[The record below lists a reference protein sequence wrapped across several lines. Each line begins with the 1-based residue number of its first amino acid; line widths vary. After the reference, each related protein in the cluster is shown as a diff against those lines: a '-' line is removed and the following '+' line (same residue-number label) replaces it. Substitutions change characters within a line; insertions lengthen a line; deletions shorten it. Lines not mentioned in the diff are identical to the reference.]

1 MKQALIGIGS
11 GLAAGS
17 VALGFLFLGPLSQ
30 TDEGPAPIASQTTV
44 PEVTVSAS
52 PVEIEPEPTTPEVIQ
67 CSVSVLEDAAEI
79 LLLQAQ
85 VIDASTGEVLFDRGS
100 GSAARPASVMKLFT
114 AAAALETLGPDY
126 RVTTRV
132 DRDKLE
138 PGKIS
143 LVGAG
148 DPTLSRTGVNENS
161 VYQKAPKLSDLVAQV
176 LKVLGKEPITQIVLD
191 TSLYGGAKGEYQS
204 VWDSRGITNGYM
216 SPVSALQ
223 VDGDRASPAA
233 KESQRSMDPVSRAGA
248 WFQESLGVAA
258 TDAVITK
265 GLAPADSI
273 QIATVKSRPISEWI
287 DYMLVVSDNT
297 LAEALAR
304 LVSLDVGLD
313 GTFGS
318 LTEAYN
324 RALRGTGLNLAG
336 LTIEDGSGL
345 SKYNQASPELVNNLL
360 KLIDAGYGD
369 FEVILGGMPVS
380 GTPGSLSYRFE
391 DAVGTITAKTGWIR
405 TGYTLAGFLDTP
417 DQSRLI
423 FTVYNL
429 GDVTASNREAMD
441 DLVMGFYDCGS
452 TLVNR

>member
-11 GLAAGS
+11 GLVAGS
-17 VALGFLFLGPLSQ
+17 LALGLLFVGPLSQ
-30 TDEGPAPIASQTTV
+30 SDEVAEPVASQTV
-44 PEVTVSAS
+44 LPDSTVSAA
-52 PVEIEPEPTTPEVIQ
+52 PVESEPEPTEPEIIQ
-67 CSVSVLEDAAEI
+67 CSVSALEDAAAI
-79 LLLQAQ
+79 LSLQAQ
-85 VIDASTGEVLFDRGS
+85 VMNSETGEVLFDRGS

-132 DRDKLE
+132 YQDVVE
-138 PGKIS
+138 PGKIY

-148 DPTLSRTGVNENS
+148 DPTLSRTGLNQNS
-161 VYQKAPKLSDLVAQV
+161 VYQKAPKLSDLASQV
-176 LKVLGKEPITQIVLD
+176 KKVLGQEPITKIVLD
-191 TSLYGGAKGEYQS
+191 TSLYGGAKGDYQS
-204 VWDSRGITNGYM
+204 VWDPRGITNGYM

-223 VDGDRASPAA
+223 VDGDRLSPTS
-233 KESQRSMDPVSRAGA
+233 KESQRSKDPVTRAGG
-248 WFQESLGVAA
+248 WFQESLGLVA
-258 TDAVITK
+258 DEAVITK
-265 GLAPADSI
+265 GLAPADAI

-304 LVSLDVGLD
+304 LISLDVGLD
-313 GTFGS
+313 GTFDS
-318 LTEAYN
+318 LTESYK
-324 RALRGTGLNLAG
+324 RALRGTGLDLAG
-336 LTIEDGSGL
+336 LTVEDGSGL
-345 SKYNQASPELVNNLL
+345 SKYNQVSPEQVNDLLV
-360 KLIDAGYGD
+360 LIDAGYGD

-391 DAVGTITAKTGWIR
+391 DAVGSITAKTGWIR

-429 GDVTASNREAMD
+429 GDVTASNRDAMD

>member
-11 GLAAGS
+11 GLVAGS
-17 VALGFLFLGPLSQ
+17 VALGFMFLGPLSQ
-30 TDEGPAPIASQTTV
+30 PNEVTEPIASQTSE
-44 PEVTVSAS
+44 PEATGSAS
-52 PVEIEPEPTTPEVIQ
+52 PVESEPEPTAPEVIQ
-67 CSVSVLEDAAEI
+67 CSVSALEDAAEI

-85 VIDASTGEVLFDRGS
+85 VIDTSTGEILFDRGS
-100 GSAARPASVMKLFT
+100 SSAARPASVMKLFT
-114 AAAALETLGPDY
+114 AAAALEALGPDY

-132 DRDKLE
+132 YQDSVD
-138 PGKIS
+138 PGKIY

-148 DPTLSRTGVNENS
+148 DPTLSRTGANQNS
-161 VYQKAPKLSDLVAQV
+161 VYQKAPKLSDLAAQV

-204 VWDSRGITNGYM
+204 VWDPRGITNGYM

-223 VDGDRASPAA
+223 VDGDRANPAA
-233 KESQRSMDPVSRAGA
+233 KESQRSRDPVRRAGT
-248 WFQESLGVAA
+248 WFQEALGLSA
-258 TDAVITK
+258 TDAMISK

-273 QIATVKSRPISEWI
+273 QIAAVKSRPISEWI

-313 GTFGS
+313 GTFDS
-318 LTEAYN
+318 LTETYN
-324 RALRGTGLNLAG
+324 RALRGTGLDLAG
-336 LTIEDGSGL
+336 LTVEDGSGL
-345 SKYNQASPELVNNLL
+345 SKYNQASPGLVNSLL

-391 DAVGTITAKTGWIR
+391 DAVGSITAKTGWIR

>member
-30 TDEGPAPIASQTTV
+30 TDEDSAPIASQTTV
-44 PEVTVSAS
+44 PEATVSAS

-132 DRDKLE
+132 YRDNLE
-138 PGKIS
+138 PGKIY

-318 LTEAYN
+318 LTETYN
-324 RALRGTGLNLAG
+324 RALRGTGLDLAG

-360 KLIDAGYGD
+360 KLIDDGYGD

>member
-17 VALGFLFLGPLSQ
+17 LALGLLFVGPLSQ
-30 TDEGPAPIASQTTV
+30 SNEVSEQEASQTALPDT
-44 PEVTVSAS
+44 TVSAA
-52 PVEIEPEPTTPEVIQ
+52 PVESEPEPTEPEVIQ
-67 CSVSVLEDAAEI
+67 CSVSKLEDAAEI
-79 LLLQAQ
+79 LSLQAQ
-85 VIDASTGEVLFDRGS
+85 VINSETGEVLFDRGS
-100 GSAARPASVMKLFT
+100 GSAARPASIMKLFT
-114 AAAALETLGPDY
+114 AAAALETLGPGY
-126 RVTTRV
+126 QVTTRV
-132 DRDKLE
+132 YQDAVE
-138 PGKIS
+138 SGKIY

-148 DPTLSRTGVNENS
+148 DPTLSRTGPNQNS
-161 VYQKAPKLSDLVAQV
+161 VYQKAPKLSDLASQV
-176 LKVLGKEPITQIVLD
+176 SRVLGEELITKIVLD

-223 VDGDRASPAA
+223 VDGDRLSPSS
-233 KESQRSMDPVSRAGA
+233 KDSKRSMDPVSQAGT
-248 WFQESLGVAA
+248 WFQESLGLVAEK
-258 TDAVITK
+258 AVITK
-265 GLAPADSI
+265 GLAPADAI

-304 LVSLDVGLD
+304 LISLDVGLD
-313 GTFGS
+313 GTFKS
-318 LTEAYN
+318 LTEAYK
-324 RALRGTGLNLAG
+324 RALRGTGLDLAG
-336 LTIEDGSGL
+336 LTVEDGSGL
-345 SKYNQASPELVNNLL
+345 SKYNQVSPKQVNDLLVLT
-360 KLIDAGYGD
+360 DAGYGD
-369 FEVILGGMPVS
+369 FELILGGMPVS

-391 DAVGTITAKTGWIR
+391 DAVGSITAKTGWIR

-429 GDVTASNREAMD
+429 GDVTASNRDAMD

>member
-1 MKQALIGIGS
+1 
-11 GLAAGS
+11 
-17 VALGFLFLGPLSQ
+17 
-30 TDEGPAPIASQTTV
+30 
-44 PEVTVSAS
+44 
-52 PVEIEPEPTTPEVIQ
+52 
-67 CSVSVLEDAAEI
+67 
-79 LLLQAQ
+79 
-85 VIDASTGEVLFDRGS
+85 
-100 GSAARPASVMKLFT
+100 MKLFT

-126 RVTTRV
+126 QVTTRV
-132 DRDKLE
+132 YQDILE
-138 PGKIS
+138 PGKIY

-148 DPTLSRTGVNENS
+148 DPTLSRTGINQNS
-161 VYQKAPKLSDLVAQV
+161 VYKKAPKLSDLAAQIV
-176 LKVLGKEPITQIVLD
+176 KVLGQEPITQIVLD
-191 TSLYGGAKGEYQS
+191 TSLYGGATGEYQS

-223 VDGDRASPAA
+223 VDGDRDSPAA
-233 KESQRSMDPVSRAGA
+233 KESQRSMDPVTRAGT
-248 WFQESLGVAA
+248 WFQEALGLAA

-265 GLAPADSI
+265 GLAPADSV
-273 QIATVKSRPISEWI
+273 QIAAVKSRPISEWI
-287 DYMLVVSDNT
+287 DYMLIVSDNT

-313 GTFGS
+313 GTFDS
-318 LTEAYN
+318 LTESYN
-324 RALRGTGLNLAG
+324 RALRGTGLNLQG
-336 LTIEDGSGL
+336 LIIEDGSGL
-345 SKYNQASPELVNNLL
+345 SKYNQASPEQVNNLL
-360 KLIDAGYGD
+360 KLIDADYGD
-369 FEVILGGMPVS
+369 FEVILEGMPVS

-391 DAVGTITAKTGWIR
+391 DAVGSITAKTGWIR

>member
-1 MKQALIGIGS
+1 MG
-11 GLAAGS
+11 
-17 VALGFLFLGPLSQ
+17 
-30 TDEGPAPIASQTTV
+30 
-44 PEVTVSAS
+44 
-52 PVEIEPEPTTPEVIQ
+52 EPQ
-67 CSVSVLEDAAEI
+67 
-79 LLLQAQ
+79 
-85 VIDASTGEVLFDRGS
+85 
-100 GSAARPASVMKLFT
+100 
-114 AAAALETLGPDY
+114 
-126 RVTTRV
+126 
-132 DRDKLE
+132 
-138 PGKIS
+138 
-143 LVGAG
+143 
-148 DPTLSRTGVNENS
+148 
-161 VYQKAPKLSDLVAQV
+161 
-176 LKVLGKEPITQIVLD
+176 
-191 TSLYGGAKGEYQS
+191 GEYQS

-223 VDGDRASPAA
+223 VDGDRDSPAA
-233 KESQRSMDPVSRAGA
+233 KESQRSMDPVSRAGT
-248 WFQESLGVAA
+248 WFQEALGLAA

-265 GLAPADSI
+265 GLAPADSV
-273 QIATVKSRPISEWI
+273 QIAAVKSRPISEWI

-313 GTFGS
+313 GTFDS
-318 LTEAYN
+318 LTETYN
-324 RALRGTGLNLAG
+324 RALRGTGLDLQG
-336 LTIEDGSGL
+336 LIIEDGSGL
-345 SKYNQASPELVNNLL
+345 SKYNQASPEQVNNLL

-391 DAVGTITAKTGWIR
+391 DAVGSITAKTGWIR

>member
-11 GLAAGS
+11 GLVAGS
-17 VALGFLFLGPLSQ
+17 LALGLMFLGPLSRSNDQ
-30 TDEGPAPIASQTTV
+30 AEPIASQTSV
-44 PEVTVSAS
+44 PEATVSAI
-52 PVEIEPEPTTPEVIQ
+52 PVESEPEPTVPEVIQ
-67 CSVSVLEDAAEI
+67 CSVSELEDAAEI

-85 VIDASTGEVLFDRGS
+85 VIDTSTGEVLFDRGS

-114 AAAALETLGPDY
+114 AAASLETLGPDY
-126 RVTTRV
+126 QVTTRV
-132 DRDKLE
+132 YQDISE
-138 PGKIS
+138 PGKIY

-148 DPTLSRTGVNENS
+148 DPTLSRTGINQNS
-161 VYQKAPKLSDLVAQV
+161 VYKKAPKLSDLAAQI
-176 LKVLGKEPITQIVLD
+176 LKVLGQEPITKIVLD
-191 TSLYGGAKGEYQS
+191 ASLYGGARGEYQG

-223 VDGDRASPAA
+223 VDGDRDSPAA
-233 KESQRSMDPVSRAGA
+233 KESQRSMDPVIRAGT
-248 WFQESLGVAA
+248 WFQEALGQAA

-265 GLAPADSI
+265 GLAPADSV
-273 QIATVKSRPISEWI
+273 QIAAVKSRPISDWI
-287 DYMLVVSDNT
+287 AYMLIVSDNT

-313 GTFGS
+313 GTFDS
-318 LTEAYN
+318 LTESYK
-324 RALRGTGLNLAG
+324 RALRGTELDLQG

-345 SKYNQASPELVNNLL
+345 SKYNQASPEQVNSLL

-369 FEVILGGMPVS
+369 FEKILEGMPVS

-391 DAVGTITAKTGWIR
+391 DAVGSITAKTGWIR

-417 DQSRLI
+417 DKSRLI

-441 DLVMGFYDCGS
+441 DLVMGFYYCGS

>member
-17 VALGFLFLGPLSQ
+17 LALGLLFVGPLSQ
-30 TDEGPAPIASQTTV
+30 SNEVSEQEASQTALPDT
-44 PEVTVSAS
+44 TVSAA
-52 PVEIEPEPTTPEVIQ
+52 PVESEPELTEPEVIQ
-67 CSVSVLEDAAEI
+67 CSVSKLEDAAEI
-79 LLLQAQ
+79 LSLQAQ
-85 VIDASTGEVLFDRGS
+85 VINSETGEVLFDRGS
-100 GSAARPASVMKLFT
+100 GSAARPASIMKLFT
-114 AAAALETLGPDY
+114 AAAALETLGPGY
-126 RVTTRV
+126 QVTTRV
-132 DRDKLE
+132 YQDAVE
-138 PGKIS
+138 PGKIY

-148 DPTLSRTGVNENS
+148 DPTLSRTGPNQNS
-161 VYQKAPKLSDLVAQV
+161 VYQKAPKLSDLASQV
-176 LKVLGKEPITQIVLD
+176 SRVLGEELITKIVLD

-223 VDGDRASPAA
+223 VDGDRLSPSS
-233 KESQRSMDPVSRAGA
+233 KDSKRSMDPVSQAGT
-248 WFQESLGVAA
+248 WFQESLGLVAEK
-258 TDAVITK
+258 AVITK
-265 GLAPADSI
+265 GLAPADAI

-304 LVSLDVGLD
+304 LISLDVGLD
-313 GTFGS
+313 GTFKS
-318 LTEAYN
+318 LTEGYK
-324 RALRGTGLNLAG
+324 RALRGTGLDLAG
-336 LTIEDGSGL
+336 LTVEDGSGL
-345 SKYNQASPELVNNLL
+345 SKYNQVSPKQVNDLLV
-360 KLIDAGYGD
+360 LIDAGYGD
-369 FEVILGGMPVS
+369 FELILSGMPVS

-391 DAVGTITAKTGWIR
+391 DAVGSITAKTGWIR

-429 GDVTASNREAMD
+429 GDVTASNRDAMD

>member
-30 TDEGPAPIASQTTV
+30 TDEDSASIASQTTV
-44 PEVTVSAS
+44 PEATVSAS

-132 DRDKLE
+132 YRDNLE
-138 PGKIS
+138 PGKIY

-273 QIATVKSRPISEWI
+273 QIAAVKSRPISEWI

-318 LTEAYN
+318 LTETYN
-324 RALRGTGLNLAG
+324 RALRGTGLDLAG

-360 KLIDAGYGD
+360 KLIDDGYGD

>member
-17 VALGFLFLGPLSQ
+17 VVLGFMFLGPLSQ
-30 TDEGPAPIASQTTV
+30 SNETSEPLASQATV
-44 PEVTVSAS
+44 LESTESAA

-67 CSVSVLEDAAEI
+67 CSVSALEDAAEI

-85 VIDASTGEVLFDRGS
+85 VIDTSTGEVLFDRGS

-132 DRDKLE
+132 YQDNVE
-138 PGKIS
+138 PGKIY

-148 DPTLSRTGVNENS
+148 DPTLSRTGISQNS

-191 TSLYGGAKGEYQS
+191 TSLFGGAEGEYQS

-233 KESQRSMDPVSRAGA
+233 KDSQRSMDPVSRAGT
-248 WFQESLGVAA
+248 WFQEALGLAA

-273 QIATVKSRPISEWI
+273 QIAAVKSRPISEWI

-313 GTFGS
+313 GTFDS
-318 LTEAYN
+318 LTETYN
-324 RALRGTGLNLAG
+324 RALRGTGLDLAG

>member
-44 PEVTVSAS
+44 PEATVSAS

-85 VIDASTGEVLFDRGS
+85 VVDASTGEVLFDRGS

-114 AAAALETLGPDY
+114 AAVALETLGPDY

-132 DRDKLE
+132 YRDNLE
-138 PGKIS
+138 PGKIY

-176 LKVLGKEPITQIVLD
+176 LKVFGKEPITQIVLD

-223 VDGDRASPAA
+223 VDGDRANPAA

-265 GLAPADSI
+265 GLAPANSI

-345 SKYNQASPELVNNLL
+345 SKYNQASPELVNKLL

>member
-1 MKQALIGIGS
+1 MKQTLIGIGS

-30 TDEGPAPIASQTTV
+30 TSDVSATIASQAVV
-44 PEVTVSAS
+44 PEATVSAS
-52 PVEIEPEPTTPEVIQ
+52 PVEIEPEPTTPEVIR

-85 VIDASTGEVLFDRGS
+85 VIDTSTGEVLFDRGS

-126 RVTTRV
+126 QVTTRV
-132 DRDKLE
+132 YQDKVE
-138 PGKIS
+138 PGKIY

-148 DPTLSRTGVNENS
+148 DPTLSRTGINQNS

-176 LKVLGKEPITQIVLD
+176 LKVLEKEAITKIVLD

-233 KESQRSMDPVSRAGA
+233 KESQRSMDPVSRAGT
-248 WFQESLGVAA
+248 WFQEALGASA

-273 QIATVKSRPISEWI
+273 QIAAVKSRPISEWI

-318 LTEAYN
+318 LTETYN
-324 RALRGTGLNLAG
+324 RALRETGLNLAG

-360 KLIDAGYGD
+360 RLIDAGYGD

-391 DAVGTITAKTGWIR
+391 DAVGTVTAKTGWIR

>member
-11 GLAAGS
+11 GLVAGS
-17 VALGFLFLGPLSQ
+17 LALALMFLGPLSQ
-30 TDEGPAPIASQTTV
+30 SSQESEPIASQTAV
-44 PEVTVSAS
+44 PEATISAS
-52 PVEIEPEPTTPEVIQ
+52 PVESEPEPTVPEIVQ
-67 CSVSVLEDAAEI
+67 CSVSGLEDAAEI
-79 LLLQAQ
+79 LLFQAQ
-85 VIDASTGEVLFDRGS
+85 VIDTSTGEILFDRGS
-100 GSAARPASVMKLFT
+100 GSAARPASIMKLFT

-126 RVTTRV
+126 QVTTRV
-132 DRDKLE
+132 YQDILE
-138 PGKIS
+138 PGKIY

-148 DPTLSRTGVNENS
+148 DPTLSRTGINQNS
-161 VYQKAPKLSDLVAQV
+161 VYKKAPKLSDLAAQIV
-176 LKVLGKEPITQIVLD
+176 KVLGQEPITQIVLD
-191 TSLYGGAKGEYQS
+191 TSLYGGATGEYQS

-223 VDGDRASPAA
+223 VDGDRDSPAA
-233 KESQRSMDPVSRAGA
+233 KESQRSMDPVTRAGT
-248 WFQESLGVAA
+248 WFQEALGLAA

-265 GLAPADSI
+265 GLAPADSV
-273 QIATVKSRPISEWI
+273 QIAAVKSRPISEWI
-287 DYMLVVSDNT
+287 DYMLIVSDNT

-313 GTFGS
+313 GTFDS
-318 LTEAYN
+318 LTETYN
-324 RALRGTGLNLAG
+324 RALRGTGLNLQG
-336 LTIEDGSGL
+336 LIIEDGSGL
-345 SKYNQASPELVNNLL
+345 SKYNQASPEQVNNLL
-360 KLIDAGYGD
+360 KLIDADYGD
-369 FEVILGGMPVS
+369 FEVILEGMPVS

-391 DAVGTITAKTGWIR
+391 DAVGSITAKTGWIR